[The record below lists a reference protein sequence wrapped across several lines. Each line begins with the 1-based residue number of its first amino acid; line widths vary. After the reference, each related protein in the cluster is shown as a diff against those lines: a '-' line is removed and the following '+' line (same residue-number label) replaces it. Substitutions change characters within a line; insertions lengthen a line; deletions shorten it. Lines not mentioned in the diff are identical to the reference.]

1 MMLISAKSRVVNLFC
16 GFIDKLEFVSI

>member
-1 MMLISAKSRVVNLFC
+1 MMPISAKSRAVNLFC